1 MNEVEVD
8 GVGLLSVLARL
19 VTALEP
25 SHAGGP
31 VSEERCRSVPER
43 WEDNNYVYVEA
54 NLAGAPEADIDISIH
69 SGLVF
74 IRIVR

>member
-1 MNEVEVD
+1 MNEVDAD
-8 GVGLLSVLARL
+8 GAGLLSVLARL

-25 SHAGGP
+25 SHDGDP
-31 VSEERCRSVPER
+31 MIEERWGAAPER

-54 NLAGAPEADIDISIH
+54 NLAGASEAEIDISIH

>member
-8 GVGLLSVLARL
+8 SAGLLHVLNRL

-25 SHAGGP
+25 SQTGEP
-31 VSEERCRSVPER
+31 VVDVQCLRSPER
-43 WEDNNYVYVEA
+43 WEDKDYVYMEA
-54 NLAGAPEADIDISIH
+54 SLADGLDSDIDISIH